1 MSTCCVKLLWSEDVT
16 RRRHETRAIPFG
28 FKDGE
33 CEVEPTSQCFIPP
46 PPPPPFLFPAEAA
59 KPVPAKTEEDDTEK
73 SAAVEMEGTMR
84 FRLHL
89 IRFDLARLRV

>member
-1 MSTCCVKLLWSEDVT
+1 MTS
-16 RRRHETRAIPFG
+16 RRHETRAIPFD

-33 CEVEPTSQCFIPP
+33 CEVEPTSQT
-46 PPPPPFLFPAEAA
+46 PPPPFLFPADAV

-84 FRLHL
+84 FRLRL
-89 IRFDLARLRV
+89 I